1 MIASRGSRLRSPA
14 SASPTSA
21 ALASGSDPDVAAGR
35 YLSTGDATGVG
46 PRPSLRPLIAAE
58 TNTNIIN
65 NTVDPASSEKTLD
78 DGSASSGRSAGGR
91 GVPDGGVLG
100 SGVGESTPNCALIRD
115 SSATSSSQP
124 STTATAIRTI
134 RHV

>member
-21 ALASGSDPDVAAGR
+21 ALASGSDPDDIAAGR
-35 YLSTGDATGVG
+35 YSSTGDATRFG
-46 PRPSLRPLIAAE
+46 PRRSLRPMIAAE

-100 SGVGESTPNCALIRD
+100 S
-115 SSATSSSQP
+115 
-124 STTATAIRTI
+124 
-134 RHV
+134 